1 MSQLGLIAAMVV
13 LLAPMAGAAAGPWD
27 QPAATLAARIADIL
41 GPGQARLILRNISSI
56 STDDIPAV
64 RRLLEQDL
72 KARGVTASDVESA
85 NTVRITLSQNARQRL
100 WVAEIVEG
108 DETQVAMVDL
118 PPDAPARTP
127 VMGGLLL
134 RRVAVFTASEP
145 ILAALESVNSLVV
158 LGPQQIAIYVHAAGG
173 WQEQKRVN
181 TGESTPLVRD
191 PRGMVLESADGSGF
205 EARLAGMRCSG
216 SESAAGAAGDW
227 TVQCGASDDPWNIVP
242 RAIEQPSGQVNT
254 PAAVDS
260 NSPALKAFYNAARN
274 YFTGVVSPSLDVDL
288 PAFYSAALVPRSAG
302 NAALLIDGVDGKVQ
316 LVENGALSPVAGARD
331 WGSDLAVL
339 RSGCGAGAQI
349 VVSGSGE
356 AASDSLRAYELP
368 ALEALPVS
376 APLPMDGTVTAI
388 WPGPDSKSVYAVVRT
403 STNQYEVDRV
413 SAMCN

>member
-260 NSPALKAFYNAARN
+260 NSPALKAFYNSARN
-274 YFTGVVSPSLDVDL
+274 YFTGVVYAEPRC
-288 PAFYSAALVPRSAG
+288 RSAG
-302 NAALLIDGVDGKVQ
+302 VLLGCLGSALPLGDAAAPHWRHRRQ
-316 LVENGALSPVAGARD
+316 SANGRERRPQPVAGTRD
-331 WGSDLAVL
+331 WGSDFAVL
-339 RSGCGAGAQI
+339 RFGLRR
-349 VVSGSGE
+349 GSADRCFRLG
-356 AASDSLRAYELP
+356 RGRQRQP
-368 ALEALPVS
+368 ARL
-376 APLPMDGTVTAI
+376 
-388 WPGPDSKSVYAVVRT
+388 
-403 STNQYEVDRV
+403 
-413 SAMCN
+413 